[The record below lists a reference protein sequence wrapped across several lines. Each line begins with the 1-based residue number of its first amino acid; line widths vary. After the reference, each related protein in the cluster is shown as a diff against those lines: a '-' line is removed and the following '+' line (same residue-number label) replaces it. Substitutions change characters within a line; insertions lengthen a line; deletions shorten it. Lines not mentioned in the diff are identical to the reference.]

1 MGQGPHLAC
10 CCCIPGTCTG
20 LTHSRCS
27 ASTASG
33 WGLLCTGGWSLLMPF
48 LPKGQQQNQV
58 ILNEVAISWHSQ
70 SPPFPLAL
78 IHFLID
84 FSGFVCQLVS
94 GRAGS
99 KMTESHGLEGLF
111 SGFYL
116 LDFMRLEPRLPL
128 SWRNVETILNP
139 RTWTGDKRTLV
150 TPLLPIP
157 LVLSPRQGGTLVL

>member
-1 MGQGPHLAC
+1 MEPPDALSAK
-10 CCCIPGTCTG
+10 GTAAEP
-20 LTHSRCS
+20 SDSQR
-27 ASTASG
+27 SG
-33 WGLLCTGGWSLLMPF
+33 NF
-48 LPKGQQQNQV
+48 
-58 ILNEVAISWHSQ
+58 VAFSIS
-70 SPPFPLAL
+70 PFPLAL

-99 KMTESHGLEGLF
+99 KMTESHGLGGLF

-150 TPLLPIP
+150 THLLPIP
-157 LVLSPRQGGTLVL
+157 LVLSPRQGGTVVL

>member
-1 MGQGPHLAC
+1 
-10 CCCIPGTCTG
+10 
-20 LTHSRCS
+20 
-27 ASTASG
+27 
-33 WGLLCTGGWSLLMPF
+33 MPF

-111 SGFYL
+111 SGFICL
-116 LDFMRLEPRLPL
+116 I
-128 SWRNVETILNP
+128 SCGW
-139 RTWTGDKRTLV
+139 
-150 TPLLPIP
+150 
-157 LVLSPRQGGTLVL
+157 SPGCHSAGEMLKLY